1 MLTFQELAFFAL
13 AALVLV
19 LTPGPNMIY
28 CISRTLCQGRGAGLV
43 SLGGVVLGFVAHLL
57 AASFGLTALLLAVP
71 LAFDTIKHAGAA
83 YLLWLAWQAVKPGGL
98 VVFAPTLAAKA
109 AALPSEGAVR
119 GLGRPGAAM
128 PFETR
133 ELPHDPPCKLFL
145 MGLMTNLLNPKV
157 AMFYLSFF
165 PQFLHPE
172 RGELL
177 RQSLSLGAVQIGVS
191 TGVNTV
197 LICFAA
203 AIAGFLNRNISWMR
217 VQRYVMGTVLG
228 LLALRLLTE
237 KRAAA

>member
-1 MLTFQELAFFAL
+1 MLTVTELAWFAL
-13 AALVLV
+13 VALALV

-28 CISRTLCQGRGAGLV
+28 CISRTLSQGRGAGMM
-43 SLGGVVLGFVAHLL
+43 SLGGVAAGFVVHLL

-71 LAFDTIKHAGAA
+71 MAFTAIKVLGAA

-98 VVFAPTLAAKA
+98 
-109 AALPSEGAVR
+109 S
-119 GLGRPGAAM
+119 

-133 ELPHDPPCKLFL
+133 ELPHDPPRTLFL
-145 MGLMTNLLNPKV
+145 MGFMTNLLNPKV

-172 RGELL
+172 RGQLL
-177 RQSLSLGAVQIGVS
+177 LQSLTLGAVQISVS
-191 TGVNTV
+191 MAVNT
-197 LICFAA
+197 LIIFFAA
-203 AIAGFLNRNISWMR
+203 GLAVFLNRNISWMR

>member
-1 MLTFQELAFFAL
+1 MLTVQELAWFAL

-28 CISRTLCQGRGAGLV
+28 CISRTLCQGRSAGLI
-43 SLGGVVLGFVAHLL
+43 SLGGVVLGFVVHLL

-71 LAFDTIKHAGAA
+71 LAFDTIKLAGAI

-98 VVFAPTLAAKA
+98 A
-109 AALPSEGAVR
+109 
-119 GLGRPGAAM
+119 

-133 ELPHDPPCKLFL
+133 ELPHDPPRTLFL
-145 MGLMTNLLNPKV
+145 MGFMTNLLNPKV

-177 RQSLSLGAVQIGVS
+177 LQSLSLGTVQIGIS

-197 LICFAA
+197 LVCFAA
-203 AIAGFLNRNISWMR
+203 GMAGFLNRNRRWMR
-217 VQRYVMGTVLG
+217 VQRYVMGSVLG
-228 LLALRLLTE
+228 LLALRLLSE
-237 KRAAA
+237 KRAVA